1 MTERAVA
8 QALLEI
14 NAIGYSA
21 DEPITFKSGIKSP
34 VYVDNRK
41 LPYYPNQWRVV
52 IDAFQRVLQQEDEL
66 CEIVAGV
73 AVGGVPHSATL
84 GYLLRR
90 PSIFIR
96 KEAKEH
102 GEKKRVEG
110 GDVNGRHVV
119 LVEDLVTT
127 GGSSLNAIQA
137 LRDEG
142 AITDLLVA
150 IVSYGFEEAITAFEQ
165 ANVRLHT
172 LTSFPVILD
181 VAREQNYFTDE
192 QITVISDWY
201 QAPHHWGK

>member
-1 MTERAVA
+1 ERAVA

-14 NAIGYSA
+14 DAIGYTA
-21 DEPITFKSGIKSP
+21 DAPITFKSGIISP

-52 IDAFQRVLQQEDEL
+52 IDAFQDILQQEDEL
-66 CEIVAGV
+66 CEVVAGV

-96 KEAKEH
+96 KDAKEH
-102 GEKKRVEG
+102 GQKKLVEG

-127 GGSSLNAIQA
+127 G
-137 LRDEG
+137 
-142 AITDLLVA
+142 
-150 IVSYGFEEAITAFEQ
+150 
-165 ANVRLHT
+165 
-172 LTSFPVILD
+172 
-181 VAREQNYFTDE
+181 
-192 QITVISDWY
+192 
-201 QAPHHWGK
+201 